1 MGTIR
6 DWGQIVAIS
15 AFLGLYGWARDM
27 GHQPY
32 PNKLGRLLAG
42 WFLGSIAVGV
52 CETFRSEAFRPP
64 LIFIT
69 VSAAVGSVIL
79 CYFARPRGGQQP
91 QTEPS
96 AGKHK

>member
-1 MGTIR
+1 VGTIT

-27 GHQPY
+27 GHKPY

-42 WFLGSIAVGV
+42 WFLGCIAVGV
-52 CETFRSEAFRPP
+52 CETFRWRAFRLP

-69 VSAAVGSVIL
+69 VSAAVGGVIL
-79 CYFARPRGGQQP
+79 CYFARPRAGQP
-91 QTEPS
+91 APNRTIR
-96 AGKHK
+96 G